1 MLMSFLTLALVQLLA
16 LMSPGPDFFFISQTA
31 ISRSSREAFMGV
43 LGVTL
48 GVAVWAGVAL
58 LGLNLLLE
66 KMAWLHQL
74 IMMGGGL
81 YLIWMGYQLL
91 RSARRQYLQPQGQQ
105 VQPEPALAKPGRTFL
120 KGLLTNLSNPKVVIY
135 FGSVFSLF
143 VGNDVSSLERGGIY
157 LLILLETLG
166 WFILVATVFALPW
179 MRRKYQRLAK
189 WLDGAGGVLFTAFGL
204 HLILSR

>member
-1 MLMSFLTLALVQLLA
+1 MLMSFLTLALVHLLA

-31 ISRSSREAFMGV
+31 ISRSSREALMGV

-48 GVAVWAGVAL
+48 GVAVWAAVAL

-66 KMAWLHQL
+66 KMAWLHQV
-74 IMMGGGL
+74 IMLGGGL
-81 YLIWMGYQLL
+81 YLLWMGYQLL
-91 RSARRQYLQPQGQQ
+91 RAARRQHLQPQDQQ
-105 VQPEPALAKPGRTFL
+105 IQPETGLAKQGRTFL

-143 VGNDVSSLERGGIY
+143 VGNDVSSLQRWGIY

-166 WFILVATVFALPW
+166 WFMLVATVFALPW
-179 MRRKYQRLAK
+179 MRRKYQRLGK
-189 WLDGAGGVLFTAFGL
+189 WLDGVGGVLFTAFGL

>member
-1 MLMSFLTLALVQLLA
+1 
-16 LMSPGPDFFFISQTA
+16 
-31 ISRSSREAFMGV
+31 MGV

-48 GVAVWAGVAL
+48 GVAVWAAVAL

-66 KMAWLHQL
+66 KMAWLHQV
-74 IMMGGGL
+74 IMLGGGL
-81 YLIWMGYQLL
+81 YLLWMGYQLL
-91 RSARRQYLQPQGQQ
+91 RAARRQHWQPQEQQ
-105 VQPEPALAKPGRTFL
+105 IQPETGLAKQGRTFL

-143 VGNDVSSLERGGIY
+143 VGNDVSSLQRWGIY

-166 WFILVATVFALPW
+166 WFMLVATVFALPW
-179 MRRKYQRLAK
+179 MRRKYQRLGK
-189 WLDGAGGVLFTAFGL
+189 WLDGVGGVLFTAFGP

>member
-1 MLMSFLTLALVQLLA
+1 MLMSFLTLALVHLLA

-31 ISRSSREAFMGV
+31 ISRSSREALMGV

-48 GVAVWAGVAL
+48 GVAVWAAVAL

-66 KMAWLHQL
+66 KMAWLHQV
-74 IMMGGGL
+74 IMLGGGL
-81 YLIWMGYQLL
+81 YLLWMGYQLL
-91 RSARRQYLQPQGQQ
+91 RAARRQHLQPQEQQ
-105 VQPEPALAKPGRTFL
+105 IQPETGLAKQGRTFL

-143 VGNDVSSLERGGIY
+143 VGNDVSSLQRWGIY

-166 WFILVATVFALPW
+166 WFMLVATVFALPW
-179 MRRKYQRLAK
+179 MRRKYQRLGK
-189 WLDGAGGVLFTAFGL
+189 WLDGVGGVLFTAFGL